1 MEKQR
6 TLVCLVS
13 AQTLPNFLFIKE
25 MYIPGDRILLITSK
39 GGMEQHA
46 THLEEALGWANATIH
61 RHTFSEKGLEDNF
74 QAMSKELSTI
84 LIEGVH
90 YVVNLTGG
98 TKLMSLA
105 LYKQMERMAERELYY
120 MPYPRMLF
128 CQLEGEDVEV
138 TTHLSVAD
146 YFALYGID
154 FKSSHS
160 GCTASKETA
169 KHFFLYFTTCP
180 KSEAFFSAMD
190 LLRVLRDKKQVILA
204 DHDGVMPVVKFFQY
218 QTHEEG
224 KLSRKEVEYLTGG
237 WFEEWTYYT
246 LKEHWGVADDCI
258 SINAHIS
265 IQNRQNE
272 LDVAMVL
279 NNALYIVECKSGI
292 DGRRMLSEIL
302 DKANSIKA
310 LTRSLSAE
318 SVLYALVEDNDDWR
332 KTAQAVGI
340 RYVDK
345 TSLLDENKR
354 YSFVK

>member
-1 MEKQR
+1 MAKQR

-13 AQTLPNFLFIKE
+13 AQTLPNYLFIKE
-25 MYIPGDRILLITSK
+25 MYVPGDRILLITSK

-46 THLEEALGWANATIH
+46 TDLEKALGWSNATIH
-61 RHTFSEKGLEDNF
+61 RHTFSEKGLEDDF
-74 QAMSKELSTI
+74 QAISKELSTI
-84 LIEGVH
+84 LTEDVH

-120 MPYPRMLF
+120 MPYPKMMF

-138 TTHLSVAD
+138 KTRLSVAD
-146 YFALYGID
+146 YFSLYGIA
-154 FKSSHS
+154 FKPSRS

-169 KHFFLYFTTCP
+169 KHCFEMFTTHA
-180 KSEAFFSAMD
+180 KGKVFYDALEQ
-190 LLRVLRDKKQVILA
+190 LRVLRDKKQVLLA
-204 DHDGVMPVVKFFQY
+204 EHDEVKPVVEFFQY
-218 QTHEEG
+218 QTQEKG
-224 KLSRKEVEYLTGG
+224 ILNKKEIEYLTGG

-246 LKEHWGVADDCI
+246 LKEHWHLADDRI
-258 SINAHIS
+258 SLNAHIS

-279 NNALYIVECKSGI
+279 DNVLYIVECKSGI
-292 DGRRMLSEIL
+292 EGRRMLSEIL

-310 LTRSLSAE
+310 LTKSLSAT
-318 SVLYALVEDNDDWR
+318 SVLYAIVEDNDDWR

-340 RYVDK
+340 NYMDK
-345 TSLLDENKR
+345 TALLDEDKR
-354 YSFVK
+354 YTFVK